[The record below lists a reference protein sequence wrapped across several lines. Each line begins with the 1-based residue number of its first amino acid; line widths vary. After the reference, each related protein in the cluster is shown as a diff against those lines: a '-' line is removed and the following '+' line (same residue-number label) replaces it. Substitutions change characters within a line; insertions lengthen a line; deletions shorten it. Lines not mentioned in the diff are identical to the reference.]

1 MRAWS
6 LSSASLLLA
15 ACSSLEPVRG
25 EYVKLTPLAHWT
37 PEHTEFT
44 CERLDW
50 IYECMAADLDL
61 EIPLPLTVV
70 FEDRET
76 AAHDGHPV
84 HGRTTRL
91 EDGELE
97 IRLSAAVYDSWGGFE
112 ATVAHELTH
121 AFLWRFELPFLVDEG
136 MATTM
141 EWRFF
146 ENQGT
151 PATILKLS
159 HGGTPVDSAHLNLT
173 CDEAWELPED
183 ERTRFLLSSIALVDR
198 IGFDGL
204 LARIK
209 SDLGLTDAWLR
220 RVAGEASAR
229 PRGALPSAPHGHP
242 PD

>member
-25 EYVKLTPLAHWT
+25 EYVELTPLAHWT
-37 PEHTEFT
+37 PEHAEFT

-70 FEDRET
+70 FEDREI
-76 AAHDGHPV
+76 AAHGGHTV
-84 HGRTTRL
+84 HGSTTRL

-121 AFLWRFELPFLVDEG
+121 AFLWRFELPFLLSFERDRELSECSLLLGLVR
-136 MATTM
+136 
-141 EWRFF
+141 WRR
-146 ENQGT
+146 
-151 PATILKLS
+151 
-159 HGGTPVDSAHLNLT
+159 TPV
-173 CDEAWELPED
+173 AWDL
-183 ERTRFLLSSIALVDR
+183 RLLWVAAKHR
-198 IGFDGL
+198 YAL
-204 LARIK
+204 LARRK
-209 SDLGLTDAWLR
+209 AVPR
-220 RVAGEASAR
+220 RCARLAPALR
-229 PRGALPSAPHGHP
+229 PRLAAPAV
-242 PD
+242 